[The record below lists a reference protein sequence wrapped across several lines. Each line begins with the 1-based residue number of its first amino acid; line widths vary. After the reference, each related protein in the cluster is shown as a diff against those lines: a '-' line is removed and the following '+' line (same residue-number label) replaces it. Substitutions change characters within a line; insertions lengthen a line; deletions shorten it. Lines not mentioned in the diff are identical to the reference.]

1 MKYDKRIICIVI
13 EIFYYCYILM
23 DVVLIF
29 GILKN
34 LLFLK
39 FLIKSMLMYL
49 VLFVLVFWNFI
60 VFGFR
65 VY

>member
-1 MKYDKRIICIVI
+1 MKYDKRIICNVI
-13 EIFYYCYILM
+13 EKFYYCYNLM

-39 FLIKSMLMYL
+39 FLIKSMLMYF